1 MADRS
6 GLTLIGLLFATVT
19 FTVMSITALVVAVHA
34 DENYTMENYAAPT
47 LALDVKRGTAPY
59 LNRRATE

>member
-34 DENYTMENYAAPT
+34 DENYTMESYAVPT
-47 LALDVKRGTAPY
+47 LAVDVKRRTAQ
-59 LNRRATE
+59 